1 MTAEVSFTSK
11 SIEIWL
17 CVEKNLG
24 GGFLQHCPS
33 FSSLWRWLP
42 WWLLW
47 PMGDLGFLNA
57 AIGAR
62 LATKGS
68 AYPNVPAAVT
78 AIIIIIIIIISSSS
92 SSSSS
97 KEMCL
102 VCHRPGPW
110 SILWQKKFDVSWIL
124 LLLLNVNVISQCIIC
139 NVLIDCKGELHQVG
153 GNGRCRDL
161 PHFVI
166 LSIAEEKD
174 DDGDSSVEII
184 YQDIIF
190 VLFLYLLQ

>member
-1 MTAEVSFTSK
+1 MLIPPHPTTS
-11 SIEIWL
+11 STSYIVNI
-17 CVEKNLG
+17 
-24 GGFLQHCPS
+24 LQHRPFC
-33 FSSLWRWLP
+33 SSLWRWLP

-78 AIIIIIIIIISSSS
+78 AIIIIIIIIISSS

>member
-1 MTAEVSFTSK
+1 MLK
-11 SIEIWL
+11 KIW
-17 CVEKNLG
+17 G
-24 GGFLQHCPS
+24 RGFLQHRPFC
-33 FSSLWRWLP
+33 SSLWRWLP
-42 WWLLW
+42 WWLPW

-78 AIIIIIIIIISSSS
+78 AIIIIIIII
-92 SSSSS
+92 SSSS

-124 LLLLNVNVISQCIIC
+124 LLLFDVDLINQQCMIC
-139 NVLIDCKGELHQVG
+139 SVLIDCKGELHQVG

-166 LSIAEEKD
+166 LYTGEEED
-174 DDGDSSVEII
+174 DDGDSSVEFI
-184 YQDIIF
+184 YQDITF
-190 VLFLYLLQ
+190 VWFYLLQ

>member
-1 MTAEVSFTSK
+1 
-11 SIEIWL
+11 
-17 CVEKNLG
+17 
-24 GGFLQHCPS
+24 
-33 FSSLWRWLP
+33 
-42 WWLLW
+42 
-47 PMGDLGFLNA
+47 MGDLGFLNA

-68 AYPNVPAAVT
+68 AYPNVPAAIR
-78 AIIIIIIIIISSSS
+78 AIIIIII

-102 VCHRPGPW
+102 VCHRLGPW

-124 LLLLNVNVISQCIIC
+124 LLLFDVNVINQCIIC

-153 GNGRCRDL
+153 SNGRCRDL

-166 LSIAEEKD
+166 RSIGEEED
-174 DDGDSSVEII
+174 DYGDSSVEFI
-184 YQDIIF
+184 YQCITF
-190 VLFLYLLQ
+190 V